1 MTSIARTATDQTYKH
16 RLAYQSPSSQTH
28 KHRLDSITIQSN
40 LDSDERR
47 YAFIK
52 KCLSDLPNEILCEI
66 ISHLVREKPSLCQL
80 ARTSHHLN
88 ILVRPFMTRDID
100 FTIFHPRSYARR
112 YQLFTHTVHWNP
124 IIAQSVRTVTI
135 AASNLDSTSYLSA
148 CLLEGLPK
156 LHTLKVVTD
165 PSDHPPDHAFI
176 RFFINHPLPSLQNII
191 LDGPMVEEGT
201 FIKLMS
207 FQGLENIT
215 ITSNTINV
223 DEELMPNCDLPLSPV
238 LSLDIG
244 ENSLDGLFMLKLLNR
259 FRALRRLRCSVPWHE
274 SLEEAEEAQEA
285 APPLEYFLGRTRH
298 SLTELVLVRTHGP
311 KFAHDLPRMD
321 LNTFGVLR
329 VLEVASCCLKARR
342 PCKGRSG
349 VYRLLPR
356 SLQELRVRISS
367 FPGSWKS
374 RSYFLALCRLFSA
387 RRKTSWMLM

>member
-1 MTSIARTATDQTYKH
+1 MSAIARTATDQTYKH

-40 LDSDERR
+40 LDSHECR

-52 KCLSDLPNEILCEI
+52 KSLSDLPNEILCEI

-88 ILVRPFMTRDID
+88 SLVRPFMTRDID
-100 FTIFHPRSYARR
+100 FTVFHARSYARR
-112 YQLFTHTVHWNP
+112 YQDFTHIIHWNP

-135 AASNLDSTSYLSA
+135 AASDLESTSYLSA

-156 LHTLKVVTD
+156 LRTLKVVTD
-165 PSDHPPDHAFI
+165 PSDPSDPSDHPSDRAFTK
-176 RFFINHPLPSLQNII
+176 FFINHPLPSLQNII
-191 LDGPMVEEGT
+191 LDGPLVEEGT

-223 DEELMPNCDLPLSPV
+223 DEELMPNCHIPTSPV

-244 ENSLDGLFMLKLLNR
+244 ENSLDGFFMLKLLNS

-274 SLEEAEEAQEA
+274 SLEEAEEALEA

-367 FPGSWKS
+367 FPGCWKS
-374 RSYFLALCRLFSA
+374 RSYFLA
-387 RRKTSWMLM
+387 